1 MKIDRHELVDAVISF
16 FQHDSGV
23 IIGNPGVGK
32 TYLLSE
38 VVSELL
44 AVGGIPSTMI
54 SLNYLTTGTDADI
67 NESLGI
73 NDDNWLQSLQKI
85 TIDPAHKGLLVFDGF
100 DMIKEENL
108 KTVILK
114 QIAKAKRELPGWTV
128 AVSVRT
134 YDAARSQK
142 LLELFPAQHHHNGI
156 HCRHFEIPVL
166 SETEITRF
174 LASHEKLNAVYQ
186 SGSDKLQSV
195 LRIPF
200 FLSLLEIILNKTGT
214 GVSDFS
220 GLQSETELLEMYWD
234 KVINNIS
241 PSLLTNVLLRDL
253 TQVMVD
259 TKVLSVDKMT
269 FLGGLDSARIM
280 IASQLLSENVLAEQG
295 AVAVKI
301 AYSHNIL
308 FDYAVS
314 KLILKDSA
322 TELRAFIAADQSRP
336 FFLRPS
342 FIYFFARLWYKDPGR
357 FWIIYNELSAS
368 TDEVV
373 LLFNK
378 LIPSAVIA
386 REFEEVSQLQFLD
399 SSSLHRIV
407 QIQNLLQAIRF
418 TGDTKRKAALLQVLD
433 KISADLQ
440 LPFVGDFTLILKKL
454 IDDPEIK
461 GSAELFAI
469 CGNCARKLMDF
480 LMAHRSE
487 GNVEHFAAYR
497 GTMLVGKTYA
507 TDVPA
512 SRERLSGVLAMLD
525 LPGFNIDFLTTLTGC
540 VKGFYMDDPEFTAE
554 IYRRIYQH
562 TEDSSDPEPVHTSVQ
577 MSFSSSRR
585 DRYGICRHQLKEL
598 FPQFIRAFPEQAIPV
613 GLAVSATYI
622 SPRSDEGIIIPDT
635 IHIPGEFSIGGLKAG
650 YQADM
655 SHFWSELLLFDAP
668 VEYTDEIIQ
677 YFDDLLTAGDTEK
690 LNKYLP
696 VYMQQAHYAW
706 NWKKLLELG
715 SKHPEALSSQ
725 LYELLLQPAVLFWND
740 TLVAAVDFLG
750 AACEYFSDE
759 QVHAVEK
766 AILSIPAFFDNPEE
780 HHVTQSM
787 DRLLSRIPKSRL
799 KEPAA
804 LALFKEA
811 GEVNNDPLVTY
822 SSSSGP
828 FTMEMFLEQRGVDI
842 KDPENSAFI
851 TANDQLEAFTHRF
864 RNAVPDKATL
874 AEPLKQ
880 AIALYRQVT
889 EKAGTEE
896 LAGTILITVA
906 DVCAFALKTSKV
918 FSQEEI
924 LTAEDYSII
933 KEIVLRCLDTHTDGD
948 KFAEENSSPGSGWSP
963 TPRIDAAEALPIL
976 YSVKKEPDLLPLIEK
991 FANDKNPVVR
1001 HNILR
1006 SLKVIYPENKSL
1018 FWKII
1023 HERMLDEKDSY
1034 TSGSLLRILD
1044 DRRIYDDDADEML
1057 KALSKAKEKVIR
1069 LTGEHSTLSEGFFDL
1084 GLAYYRYSGDSL
1096 AGDLV
1101 SGTIKEN
1108 MAAAHTAIFEIFEI
1122 IEPENY
1128 YRNYQDPADVA
1139 KSQLLVDLLMQLLA
1153 HCEQVLA
1160 AGGKPDE
1167 NPEHIQQAFSVIDKV
1182 IQRIYFSM
1190 QINPGLKA
1198 NRPIK
1203 ITGEDQE
1210 RFYFFAKPLL
1220 EKIIEISGK
1229 LGGGFMQ
1236 GHSAH
1241 YFIEI
1246 MEAALRFDTKFA
1258 LSATSDV
1265 TQMTAV
1271 TNYTFDPAAV
1281 ERVVRFTEQLL
1292 ADHKALLNE
1301 PEAFRQIMNLL
1312 TLYVKSGW
1320 PQALELLW
1328 RLDEIFR

>member
-1 MKIDRHELVDAVISF
+1 MKIDRHELVDALTSF

-38 VVSELL
+38 VVSALL
-44 AVGGIPSTMI
+44 AERGIPSTMI
-54 SLNYLTTGTDADI
+54 SLNYLTDGTDADI

-85 TIDPAHKGLLVFDGF
+85 TIDPAHKGVLVFDGF

-108 KTVILK
+108 KTAILR

-156 HCRHFEIPVL
+156 HCRHFEIPIL

-174 LASHEKLNAVYQ
+174 LAAHDKLNAVYQ

-200 FLSLLEIILNKTGT
+200 FLSLLEIILNKTAT
-214 GVSDFS
+214 STSDFS
-220 GLQSETELLEMYWD
+220 GLQSETELLELYWD
-234 KVINNIS
+234 KVINNI
-241 PSLLTNVLLRDL
+241 PPALLTNALLKDL

-269 FLGGLDSARIM
+269 FLGGLDTAKIM
-280 IASQLLSENVLAEQG
+280 IADRLLSENVLNEQG
-295 AVAVKI
+295 AVAVRI

-322 TELRAFIAADQSRP
+322 AELLSFIAADQSRP

-342 FIYFFARLWYKDPGR
+342 FIYFFARLWYRDPAK
-357 FWIIYNELSAS
+357 FWTIYHELSAS
-368 TDEVV
+368 SDDVV

-386 REFEEVSQLQFLD
+386 REFEEVGQLQFLGG
-399 SSSLHRIV
+399 SSEHKIV
-407 QIQNLLQAIRF
+407 QVQNLLQAIRF
-418 TGDTKRKAALLQVLD
+418 TGDTNRKETLLFLLD

-440 LPFVGDFTLILKKL
+440 LSFVGDFTLILEKL
-454 IDDPEIK
+454 VDDAEIK
-461 GSAELFAI
+461 GSSDLFAI
-469 CGNCARKLMDF
+469 CGRCSRTLMDF

-487 GNVEHFAAYR
+487 GNVEQFAAYR
-497 GTMLVGKTYA
+497 GTLLVGKTYA

-512 SRERLSGVLAMLD
+512 SHERLTSVLNMLNVPD
-525 LPGFNIDFLTTLTGC
+525 FNIDFLSTLTGC
-540 VKGFYMDDPEFTAE
+540 VKDFYKEDPEFTSE
-554 IYRRIYQH
+554 IYCRIYQH

-585 DRYGICRHQLKEL
+585 DRYGISRHQLKEL
-598 FPQFIRAFPEQAIPV
+598 YPQFIRAFPEQAIPV
-613 GLAVSATYI
+613 GLAISATYI
-622 SPRSDEGIIIPDT
+622 SPRSNEGIIIPDT
-635 IHIPGEFSIGGLKAG
+635 IHIPDEFSIGGTNAG

-655 SHFWSELLLFDAP
+655 SHFWSELLLFDSP

-677 YFDDLLTAGDTEK
+677 YFDDLLTAGDTEQV
-690 LNKYLP
+690 NKYLP
-696 VYMQQAHYAW
+696 FYIQQAHYAW

-715 SKHPEALSSQ
+715 SKHPEALSGP
-725 LYELLLQPAVLFWND
+725 LFDLLLQPAVLFWND
-740 TLVAAVDFLG
+740 TLVAAVDFIG

-759 QVHAVEK
+759 QVLATEK
-766 AILSIPAFFDNPEE
+766 VIMSIPDFFEKPEE

-804 LALFKEA
+804 LAMVKDIA
-811 GEVNNDPLVTY
+811 EVKNDPLVTY

-828 FTMEMFLEQRGVDI
+828 FTTKIFLEQRGVDI
-842 KDPENSAFI
+842 KEPGNSAFI

-864 RNAVPDKATL
+864 RNAVPDKVTL

-880 AIALYRQVT
+880 AIALYRKFS
-889 EKAGTEE
+889 EKAGTDE

-906 DVCAFALKTSKV
+906 DVCAIALKTSKV

-924 LTAEDYSII
+924 LTADDYSII

-963 TPRIDAAEALPIL
+963 TPRIEAAEALPIL
-976 YSVKKEPDLLPLIEK
+976 YSVKKEPDLLPLIKK

-1023 HERMLDEKDSY
+1023 HQRMLDEKDSY

-1044 DRRIYDDDADEML
+1044 DRRIYEDDTDELL
-1057 KALSKAKEKVIR
+1057 KALSKAKEKVTR

-1084 GLAYYRYSGDSL
+1084 GLAYYRYSGDSR

-1101 SGTIKEN
+1101 AAAIKEN
-1108 MAAAHTAIFEIFEI
+1108 MAVAHTAIFEIFEI

-1128 YRNYQDPADVA
+1128 YRDYQDAADVA
-1139 KSQLLVDLLMQLLA
+1139 KSRLLADLLMLLLD
-1153 HCEQVLA
+1153 HCEQVLTE
-1160 AGGKPDE
+1160 GGKPDE
-1167 NPEHIQQAFSVIDKV
+1167 NPEQMQQAFSLIDKV
-1182 IQRIYFSM
+1182 VQRIYFSI
-1190 QINPGLKA
+1190 QINPTLRA
-1198 NRPIK
+1198 NKQIK
-1203 ITGEDQE
+1203 ITDEDQKG
-1210 RFYFFAKPLL
+1210 FYFFIKPLL
-1220 EKIIEISGK
+1220 ERIIEISAK

-1258 LSATSDV
+1258 LSAANEV

-1271 TNYTFDPAAV
+1271 TNYTFDPAAI
-1281 ERVVRFTEQLL
+1281 ENVVRFTERLL